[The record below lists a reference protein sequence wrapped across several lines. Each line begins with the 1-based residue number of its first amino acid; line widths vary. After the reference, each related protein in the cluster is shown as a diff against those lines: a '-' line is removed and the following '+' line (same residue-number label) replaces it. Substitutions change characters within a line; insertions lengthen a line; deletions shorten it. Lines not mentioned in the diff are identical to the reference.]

1 MTFEIDVTVFSN
13 LQNGCKKLEK
23 KKEKKLIVCS
33 NGGGGKKKLRRH
45 CAKQRLMI
53 TMFDEILR

>member
-13 LQNGCKKLEK
+13 LHNGCKKLEK
-23 KKEKKLIVCS
+23 KIEKKTDSVQQWWRW
-33 NGGGGKKKLRRH
+33 KKKLRRH